1 VLGVVGETESD
12 SLHPTGDGDLERL
25 ARATTEWVVRSTTE
39 WPASETTQ
47 AATAE
52 SDERSQHP
60 TPNSL
65 PPGVVVKAT
74 NLTKTYGK
82 QTAVNGIDFDVRQGE
97 TFGLLGPNGAGKS
110 TTMRMIACRSPLT
123 SGELLVEGLDVRTQ
137 GRQIRSLI
145 GVVPQD
151 NNLDPDLNVI
161 KNLIFYA
168 SYYRIPKKQA
178 AARADELLQ
187 FIGMSERAD
196 AKVDHLSGGM
206 KRRLMIARALLH
218 EPRLLV
224 LDEPTTGLDPQVRQE
239 IWQKLEE
246 LRRVS
251 GVTILLSTHYMDEA
265 EKLCERLVVIDRGQ
279 ILATGTPRDLV
290 LSRVSRY
297 ALEVRDVGDLPLRS
311 TSTGINAVTR
321 NSAHIYFAAEA
332 EMLTPLIHEYE
343 GRRPMIR
350 LSNLEDVF
358 LQLVSDESGESG
370 VSEARP

>member
-1 VLGVVGETESD
+1 MLETD
-12 SLHPTGDGDLERL
+12 RNM
-25 ARATTEWVVRSTTE
+25 
-39 WPASETTQ
+39 
-47 AATAE
+47 
-52 SDERSQHP
+52 SDESVDLRVSP
-60 TPNSL
+60 RGNTSL
-65 PPGVVVKAT
+65 TSDRQPATSVVKAT

-82 QTAVNGIDFDVRQGE
+82 QTAVNGINFEVRRGE

-123 SGELLVEGLDVRTQ
+123 SGELFVEGHDVRTQ

-151 NNLDPDLNVI
+151 NNLDPDLNVL
-161 KNLIFYA
+161 KNLIVYG
-168 SYYRIPKKQA
+168 SYYGIPKKQA
-178 AARADELLQ
+178 AERAGELLQ
-187 FIGMSERAD
+187 FIGMTERAD
-196 AKVDHLSGGM
+196 AKIDHLSGGM

-290 LSRVSRY
+290 LARVSRY
-297 ALEVRDVGDLPLRS
+297 ALEVRDVGDLPLRA
-311 TSTGINAVTR
+311 TTNGISAIARNNAHV
-321 NSAHIYFAAEA
+321 YFAAEA
-332 EMLTPLIHEYE
+332 EMLTPLMKEYE
-343 GRRPMIR
+343 GRRRMIR

-358 LQLVSDESGESG
+358 LLLVSDEAD
-370 VSEARP
+370 V